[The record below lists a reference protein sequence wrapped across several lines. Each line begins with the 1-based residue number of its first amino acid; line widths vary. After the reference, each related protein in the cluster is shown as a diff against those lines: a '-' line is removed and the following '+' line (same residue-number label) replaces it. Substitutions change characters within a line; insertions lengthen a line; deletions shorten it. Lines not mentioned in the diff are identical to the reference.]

1 MIRALVSVAFIAA
14 LAAGSFFVTQEWF
27 VESAEP
33 PSVDEAV
40 EVLDEDRL
48 ALRADTTVAGLTIVP
63 LGGEEYAYDTHCS
76 KPQWDEWGGVDAGF
90 STGNETDI
98 APIPGFDI
106 VDHQVAWC
114 DGRVAFNS
122 LRMVSPSEDATVTV
136 VRVLADPVLHKDIP
150 AERVTEVTVSG
161 RPAVHVTPI
170 VLGDGF
176 SKLSSERLYVVEDFG
191 ITNISVEGRV
201 DIFDIALQVLGTDR

>member
-40 EVLDEDRL
+40 EVLDEDRF
-48 ALRADTTVAGLTIVP
+48 APRVDATVAGLRILP
-63 LGGEEYAYDTHCS
+63 KNGESYAYDMHCS

-136 VRVLADPVLHKDIP
+136 VRVLADPVLHSDIP
-150 AERVTEVTVSG
+150 ADRVTEVTVSG
-161 RPAVHVTPI
+161 KQAVHVAPI
-170 VLGDGF
+170 VLGDGI
-176 SKLSSERLYVVEDFG
+176 SKLSSEDLYVVEDFG
-191 ITNISVEGRV
+191 ITLVSVEGRA
-201 DIFDIALQVLGTDR
+201 DLFDIAEQVLGGDR

>member
-40 EVLDEDRL
+40 EVLDADRF
-48 ALRADTTVAGLTIVP
+48 APRADATVAGLTITP
-63 LGGEEYAYDTHCS
+63 RDGEQYAYDMHCS

-150 AERVTEVTVSG
+150 AERVTEVTVGG
-161 RPAVHVTPI
+161 RQAVHVTPI
-170 VLGDGF
+170 VLGDGV
-176 SKLSSERLYVVEDFG
+176 SKLSTERLYVVENFG
-191 ITNISVEGRV
+191 LTNISVEGRV
-201 DIFDIALQVLGTDR
+201 DLFDIARQVLGTDR

>member
-1 MIRALVSVAFIAA
+1 M
-14 LAAGSFFVTQEWF
+14 
-27 VESAEP
+27 
-33 PSVDEAV
+33 
-40 EVLDEDRL
+40 
-48 ALRADTTVAGLTIVP
+48 
-63 LGGEEYAYDTHCS
+63 HCS

-98 APIPGFDI
+98 PTISGFKI

-136 VRVLADPVLHKDIP
+136 VRVLADPVLHSDIP

-161 RPAVHVTPI
+161 RPAVHVAP
-170 VLGDGF
+170 LLLDDGLF
-176 SKLSSERLYVVEDFG
+176 KLSSEDLYVAEDFG

-201 DIFDIALQVLGTDR
+201 DLFDIAEQVLGAGR